1 MIGFLLNGNHLKGEK
16 MILDYKDVN
25 DLNRYKI
32 MSGSIVPRPIAWIVA
47 EDNGVLNAAPFSYF
61 IPISTNPA
69 LVIVAIG
76 RKENESPKDTLANIL
91 KTKKATICFPNKD
104 NVDQV
109 QKCATQLPK
118 DESEIEKYEIEV
130 KKELEDYPPMI
141 CSTQTALF
149 CEYYDT
155 YKVDGDITPVILKIN
170 YQYIQDGRIN
180 ERNHTNI
187 DSIGRSGVTFKA
199 MVDL

>member
-1 MIGFLLNGNHLKGEK
+1 
-16 MILDYKDVN
+16 MILDYENVN
-25 DLNRYKI
+25 ELNRYKI
-32 MSGSIVPRPIAWIVA
+32 MSGSIVPRPIAWIVT

-61 IPISTNPA
+61 IPISTSPA

-76 RKENESPKDTLANIL
+76 KKDDGSPKDSLANIL

-104 NVDQV
+104 NIEQV
-109 QKCATQLPK
+109 QKCAMQLSK
-118 DESEIEKYEIEV
+118 DESEIEKFEIDV
-130 KKELEDYPPMI
+130 RKELEDYPPMI
-141 CSTQTALF
+141 TSTQTALF

-155 YKVDGDITPVILKIN
+155 YKVDGDTTPVILKIN
-170 YQYIQDGRIN
+170 YQYIEDGRIN

-187 DSIGRSGVTFKA
+187 ESIGRVGVTFKA

>member
-1 MIGFLLNGNHLKGEK
+1 
-16 MILDYKDVN
+16 MILDYKYVN
-25 DLNRYKI
+25 DLDRYKI
-32 MSGSIVPRPIAWIVA
+32 MSGSIVPRPIAWIVT
-47 EDNGVLNAAPFSYF
+47 DDDGVLNAAPFSYF

-76 RKENESPKDTLANIL
+76 KKDDGSPKDSLANIL

-104 NVDQV
+104 NVEEL
-109 QKCATQLPK
+109 QKCATPLCK
-118 DESEIEKYEIEV
+118 SESEIEKFQIDV

-141 CSTQTALF
+141 SSTQTALF

-155 YKVDGDITPVILKIN
+155 YKIDGDTTPVVLKIN
-170 YQYIQDGRIN
+170 VQYIQDDRIN
-180 ERNHTNI
+180 ERNHTKI
-187 DSIGRSGVTFKA
+187 ESIGRCGVTFKA

>member
-1 MIGFLLNGNHLKGEK
+1 
-16 MILDYKDVN
+16 MILDYKDIN
-25 DLNRYKI
+25 ELNRYKI
-32 MSGSIVPRPIAWIVA
+32 MSGSIVPRPIAWIVS

-76 RKENESPKDTLANIL
+76 KKDDGSPKDSLANIL
-91 KTKKATICFPNKD
+91 KNKKATICFPNKD
-104 NVDQV
+104 NYEQV
-109 QKCATQLPK
+109 QKCAAQLGK
-118 DESEIEKYEIEV
+118 DESEIEKFEIEV
-130 KKELEDYPPMI
+130 RKEHEDYPPMI

-155 YKVDGDITPVILKIN
+155 YEVDGDTTPVILKIN
-170 YQYIQDGRIN
+170 YQYIEDERIN

-187 DSIGRSGVTFKA
+187 ESIGRVGVTFKA